1 MPKRRKFL
9 ISALQFTAASVIQL
23 IGGLKTAS
31 AEVDPRPEFAT
42 TEIAQALLFYFGT
55 SDAADDASIR
65 ITAPLVT
72 ENRELVPFKIE
83 APGAEKI
90 AVLTDANPEP
100 LILAMDQLSDKAGI
114 VIGRARLRRT
124 GTLACYVMRNE
135 VLTRAT
141 LKINVAGNWYEPAV

>member
-1 MPKRRKFL
+1 MTNRRKFL
-9 ISALQFTAASVIQL
+9 TSALKFTAASMMHL
-23 IGGLKTAS
+23 LGGIKS
-31 AEVDPRPEFAT
+31 ALAAIDPRPEFAS
-42 TEIAQALLFYFGT
+42 TEIEQVLLFYFGT

-65 ITAPLVT
+65 IIAPLVT

-100 LILAMDQLSDKAGI
+100 LILAMEQVTDKAGI

-124 GTLACYVMRNE
+124 GSLACYVMRNE
-135 VLTRAT
+135 VLTRAS
-141 LKINVAGNWYEPAV
+141 LKINVAGHWY